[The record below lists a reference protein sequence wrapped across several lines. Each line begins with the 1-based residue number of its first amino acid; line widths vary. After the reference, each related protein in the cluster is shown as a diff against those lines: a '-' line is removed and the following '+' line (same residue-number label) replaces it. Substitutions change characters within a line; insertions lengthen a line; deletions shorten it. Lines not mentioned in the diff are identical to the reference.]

1 MGQISCLTLSDN
13 SYVRIFVYFFY
24 CLEGCYNS
32 CWTTV
37 NPRIKDELSLS
48 DVNYGWTIFMFSLG
62 IVIITPFASW
72 SLQSFGSKQSV
83 AAGSFLMCLAITT
96 VALSPTFSI
105 LLITMLYFGLSQGL
119 MDISMNSAAVLT
131 EFVAKKP
138 ILGSFHGSYSVSA
151 AIGAQIAAV
160 FTMVSVSPLNI
171 YLIYTTVGVLLSL
184 ISYDKLYDLNK
195 ELEITASNDEHNANQ
210 TDYKVNITENEN
222 NKKSIFSVKNPVLF
236 LGLVGFLA
244 ALGEVSLT
252 SWATIYF
259 TRVLSTNGVQ
269 STLGYSFFMIFMGTG
284 RFLCDKIRARIG
296 RQRLVFISGILMIVG
311 CLAIFLSSMV
321 TSTNSANV
329 LVAIIGFSLVGCGC
343 STLIPTMYSS
353 AGHLQGVHSGTS
365 ISNVSFFTNSG
376 SILSGP
382 LIGGISQLLNIQ
394 SAILVLG
401 CMCGTATILSYFIPY
416 ELNEI
421 DKNKKIINN
430 DTVSYV
436 SVTMDDVMIA
446 PLLEEQGDS
455 K

>member
-32 CWTTV
+32 CWSTV

-48 DVNYGWTIFMFSLG
+48 DVSYGWTIFMFSLG
-62 IVIITPFASW
+62 CVIITPFASW

-83 AAGSFLMCLAITT
+83 GTGSFLMCLAITT
-96 VALSPTFSI
+96 VALSRSFSI
-105 LLITMLYFGLSQGL
+105 LLIAMLYFGLSQGL

-138 ILGSFHGSYSVSA
+138 ILGSFHGSYSISA
-151 AIGAQIAAV
+151 AIGAQIAAI
-160 FTMVSVSPLNI
+160 FTMMSVSPLNI
-171 YLIYTTVGVLLSL
+171 YLIYTIVGVLLSL
-184 ISYDKLYDLNK
+184 ISYDKLYDFNK
-195 ELEITASNDEHNANQ
+195 ELEITTLNDKSHANQ
-210 TDYKVNITENEN
+210 TDDKVNATETEN
-222 NKKSIFSVKNPVLF
+222 NKKSIFSVKNPVLY

-244 ALGEVSLT
+244 ALGEVSIT

-259 TRVLSTNGVQ
+259 SRVLSINGVA
-269 STLGYSFFMIFMGTG
+269 STLGYTFFMIFMGTG
-284 RFLCDKIRARIG
+284 RLLCDKIRARIG
-296 RQRLVFISGILMIVG
+296 RQRLVFLSGILLIVG

-321 TSTNSANV
+321 TRTNSANV
-329 LVAIIGFSLVGCGC
+329 IVAIIGFSLVGCGC

-365 ISNVSFFTNSG
+365 ISNVSFFTNLG
-376 SILSGP
+376 TIFSGP
-382 LIGGISQLLNIQ
+382 LIGGISQLLNLQ
-394 SAILVLG
+394 AAILVLG
-401 CMCGTATILSYFIPY
+401 CMCGSTTILSYFIPY

-421 DKNKKIINN
+421 DKSKESIRNHA
-430 DTVSYV
+430 VSYA
-436 SVTMDDVMIA
+436 SVATNDVIIA
-446 PLLEEQGDS
+446 PLLEELDDA